1 MTAPTHT
8 DQLRSATANGRGPT
22 LGPRPEPT
30 TVCVQAADPL
40 SHAGAVA
47 QLRARPEI
55 RLLDGPEPD
64 AQILLLV
71 AETVD
76 DDVRV
81 QARRTQR
88 TSGTRTVLVA
98 TAIDRHQ
105 VVSAAECGIGGIVRR
120 ADATP
125 DHLVTVIT
133 SVAAGQAH
141 LPGDLLAQL
150 LTDVGRIAP
159 PGLSALRLS
168 SRERDVLRMVAEGQD
183 TPHIAETLGFAV
195 RTIKGD
201 LHRVMIRYQ
210 LPNRA
215 AAVAYALRE
224 GLI

>member
-1 MTAPTHT
+1 MTAPAQM
-8 DQLRSATANGRGPT
+8 DQFRAATANGRGPT
-22 LGPRPEPT
+22 LTPRPEPT

-47 QLRARPEI
+47 QLRPRPEV
-55 RLLDGPEPD
+55 RLLDGPEPE
-64 AQILLLV
+64 AQILLLI
-71 AETVD
+71 AETVNN
-76 DDVRV
+76 DVRV
-81 QARRTQR
+81 QLRRTQR

-98 TAIDRHQ
+98 TTIDQHQ

-120 ADATP
+120 ADATR

-141 LPGDLLAQL
+141 LPGTLLAQL

-168 SRERDVLRMVAEGQD
+168 SRERDVLRMIAEGHD
-183 TPHIAETLGFAV
+183 TPQIAQTLGFAV
-195 RTIKGD
+195 RTIKND
-201 LHRVMIRYQ
+201 LQKVMTRYQ
-210 LPNRA
+210 LPTRA
-215 AAVAYALRE
+215 AAVAYAMRE